1 MSQLLKSAQVE
12 QRGPQLL
19 VPSDAVWYPL
29 HGDAVSAVPTLP
41 TLALTSAA
49 VGNWNAQGYYAFPSG
64 NTTDVLNSDNSLT
77 LDAVF
82 SMAGMEAGN
91 QWIFAHEMTTPNH
104 SATGFIWTY
113 GNDGGTASYYA
124 LGMINTEV
132 LQLSVRGANDSSA
145 ARVHQWASNP
155 LGLSG
160 TRCTIVL
167 SIEAQSATTVLAR
180 ILKSTIGVDATP
192 VDFGYSVPLDVR
204 GAGSANPS
212 RNGFVNHAGLSIAGR
227 PTTGWTPA
235 NRLTVS
241 NYGSSTL
248 FGNGSGTG
256 RIGNF
261 QARKFANYSS
271 TRQAAVMADLLAKPR
286 EFSATLAA

>member
-19 VPSDAVWYPL
+19 VPADAVWYPL

-41 TLALTSAA
+41 TLAFTSAA
-49 VGNWNAQGYYAFPSG
+49 AGNWNAQGYYALPSG
-64 NTTDVLNSDNSLT
+64 NNSDVMNSDNSLA
-77 LDAVF
+77 LDAVL
-82 SMAGMEAGN
+82 SMAGMVAGN
-91 QWIFAHEMTTPNH
+91 QWIIAHEMTTPNH
-104 SATGFIWTY
+104 TATGFVWTY

-124 LGMINTEV
+124 LSMINTEV
-132 LQLSVRGANDSSA
+132 LQLSVRGAGDAAA
-145 ARVHQWASNP
+145 ARVHQWTSNP
-155 LGLSG
+155 LALTG

-180 ILKSTIGVDATP
+180 ILKSNFGTDSEP
-192 VDFGYSVPLDVR
+192 EDFGYSALLDVR
-204 GAGSANPS
+204 GSGSANPS

-241 NYGSSTL
+241 NYGATTL
-248 FGNGSGTG
+248 FGNGSGNG

-261 QARKFANYSS
+261 QARKFSSYDS
-271 TRQAAVMADLLAKPR
+271 TRQAAVMSDLLAKPR